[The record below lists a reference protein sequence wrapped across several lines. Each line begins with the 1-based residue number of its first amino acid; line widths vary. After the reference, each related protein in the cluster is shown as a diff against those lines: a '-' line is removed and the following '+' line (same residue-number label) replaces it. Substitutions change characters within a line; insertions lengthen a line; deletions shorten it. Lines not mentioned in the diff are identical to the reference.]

1 MGKYEKL
8 SAFLRAQ
15 RAQEVPMTFR
25 EIEKIIGFRL
35 PDSARS
41 HRAWWS
47 NNPTNN
53 VMTGEWLEA
62 GFETEQV
69 DMGGEHVV
77 FRRKMKEAAPRPA
90 KPAGG
95 RHPLF
100 GALKGMVRVAPG
112 TDLTAPAD
120 PEWGSDT

>member
-15 RAQEVPMTFR
+15 RTQEVAMTFR
-25 EIEKIIGFRL
+25 EIEKVVGFRL

-53 VMTGEWLEA
+53 VMTGQWLDA

-69 DMGGEHVV
+69 DMGGERLV
-77 FRRKMKEAAPRPA
+77 FRRKAKEPAVRPA
-90 KPAGG
+90 KTGG

-100 GALKGMVRVAPG
+100 GALKGMVRITPG